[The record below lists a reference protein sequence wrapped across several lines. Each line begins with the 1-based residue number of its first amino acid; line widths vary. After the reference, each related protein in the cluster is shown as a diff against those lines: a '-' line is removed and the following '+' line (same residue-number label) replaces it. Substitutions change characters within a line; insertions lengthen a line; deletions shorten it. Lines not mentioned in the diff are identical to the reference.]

1 MSCFWMPAALAGS
14 ETSFTAIR
22 HFVPSLTVVMRM
34 PSFEKAS
41 GLPSTAAATMREAR
55 VAGIAKAIWLQE
67 SSLDGLQKRIDVT
80 DAAEGHRGTPAHRI
94 PDRKHF
100 APDDRRLGGKGGG
113 KIEHQPVFLVYAVD
127 DDVQVGAFPNDLGDE
142 LMQIGGQDM
151 NDLRHD
157 VPRRAVFLDG
167 VSRRDNVT
175 VMQMKA
181 GSADLDF
188 SGLVRS
194 AGILSVFQDADGG
207 PLRALN
213 HIRWRPCLCGRTWRG
228 TCQDG
233 DET

>member
-1 MSCFWMPAALAGS
+1 MHDADYFADVII
-14 ETSFTAIR
+14 ER
-22 HFVPSLTVVMRM
+22 
-34 PSFEKAS
+34 AS
-41 GLPSTAAATMREAR
+41 RVAAAGREI
-55 VAGIAKAIWLQE
+55 GLQE

-94 PDRKHF
+94 SDRKHF
-100 APDDRRLGGKGGG
+100 ATDDRRLGGKGGG
-113 KIEHQPVFLVYAVD
+113 KIEHQPVFLIYAVD

-213 HIRWRPCLCGRTWRG
+213 HIRWRPVSADAHGAAHARMATRQARSERRHLRSAT
-228 TCQDG
+228 TIMK
-233 DET
+233 